1 MAGGNETPHFLQRTS
16 WPTALMKYDI
26 QNVHLI
32 WFNLDIKRAQKFF
45 EQLHTYID
53 LNLCVICQVSIT
65 EETMNN
71 AWLLI
76 FVNCHMK
83 SGSPIPWTLTWP
95 KELLPRAVH
104 RNWIKNHSSCSNSF
118 FACPHFVAI
127 HFYFYFFAVFCLWC
141 YFGIY
146 SFVEFQ
152 FVPVKCKHKH
162 MTTYVQNRCGFCKN
176 SNINRVDEKQVRG
189 SLQYYEAGTNWL
201 YRTQIKKL
209 CHEKKND
216 CSTSIH
222 NHISVNPPLSAN
234 QTQSLNCCFSLS
246 AFGDQ
251 HWEDPSKDFDKMW
264 CSFWQMWTLSPLA
277 QGVAV
282 PNRHLFLAIP
292 FFCCPVATI
301 QFYAISVQ
309 FQRLLLCETCLAC
322 QQPVKTKP
330 VRAIANT

>member
-1 MAGGNETPHFLQRTS
+1 MFLCNFLLLTGCMLLYAFQSVFVAGVFLRRS
-16 WPTALMKYDI
+16 FGLACLWVGLLSFLYVFWPTQLPNTNIDLAYPSRLRWLEAMRPLTFCNEPVDQLALMKYDI

-32 WFNLDIKRAQKFF
+32 WINLDIKRAQKFF
-45 EQLHTYID
+45 EQL
-53 LNLCVICQVSIT
+53 
-65 EETMNN
+65 
-71 AWLLI
+71 
-76 FVNCHMK
+76 
-83 SGSPIPWTLTWP
+83 
-95 KELLPRAVH
+95 LLPRAVH

-209 CHEKKND
+209 CHEKKMTVQPQ
-216 CSTSIH
+216 STI
-222 NHISVNPPLSAN
+222 
-234 QTQSLNCCFSLS
+234 TFR
-246 AFGDQ
+246 
-251 HWEDPSKDFDKMW
+251 
-264 CSFWQMWTLSPLA
+264 WT
-277 QGVAV
+277 
-282 PNRHLFLAIP
+282 HH
-292 FFCCPVATI
+292 
-301 QFYAISVQ
+301 
-309 FQRLLLCETCLAC
+309 
-322 QQPVKTKP
+322 
-330 VRAIANT
+330 